1 MAVRRIV
8 LWIWLALAIGLG
20 AALIALWSHRE
31 PLAKDAIDDFLAQR
45 GVKASYEIKAI
56 ETRRQR
62 LENVRI
68 GDPQRPDL
76 TADWLEIDV
85 GPSLSGLSIKAVRAG
100 GVRLRARVIDQK
112 ISMGSVDQLL
122 PPPSQEPFRLPRL
135 DVALEDARAQLETPY
150 GPIGLRLDGQ
160 GGLRAGF
167 EGRLVL
173 LAPQIAA
180 LGCTARNL
188 TVSGDVAVIG
198 ARPNFSGPIRFAKLG
213 CANFEGEAGDIQL
226 DASIAE
232 DGRDWRGAARA
243 VLARLTQGG
252 LTARGGD
259 ATFEFSGDAQ
269 KTSAKFQLGLAS
281 LVGRDVAAL
290 LARADGDVV
299 WSARGLETAGQAR
312 ILRLMPGRQ
321 TRQMAQQLRDLGG
334 ATPIGPVARQ
344 LATAVDGLSRGVTGQ
359 ARFAASHRDGQFAV
373 NLSDIGLL
381 SASGAVLRMP
391 GKDVVTANNSG
402 LFLNGMAR
410 FGGGLFP
417 SGRAFFNG
425 QSGALNFQPY
435 VADGARIALAPT
447 QISLGA
453 QGVSLKTV
461 ATLDGPLGTGR
472 VTGLTLPIR
481 MEKGALW
488 RGCLPIRYRALR
500 IAQLRLSSA
509 ALTACL
515 GQRDVR
521 LAPVRLFGVLDQSPI
536 RFSVAGASYHLKDG
550 HWRVLG
556 PSARLQSGTDMSVLT
571 AAWVTGRSTPAGL
584 SGDVTGLSGSLGGVP
599 LLASQGSGR
608 WRVTRDGLSFDGKI
622 MIADRQA
629 EPRFFPLSADAI
641 QLRLR
646 NGQVKGEALL
656 HEPKSGALVST
667 LAVQH
672 NLSDGRGGAQ
682 LGVEKLSF
690 NDRLQPEAISPVT
703 LGVVANVQGSLRGQ
717 GRIDWTPQGVTSSGR
732 FSTNGLDF
740 AAAFGPVNG
749 LSGEINFTDL
759 LGLVTA
765 RGQQVRLAS
774 VNPGVLV
781 SDGQV
786 RYHILPGYKL
796 QVEGG
801 RWPFAGGALV
811 LEPTLF
817 DMAQAADRRL
827 TFGVEGLDAGRFI
840 ATMQFE
846 NITATGTYDGHLPM
860 IFDAAGGRIEGGRL
874 VARGGGTLSYVGDV
888 SNGDLGLIS
897 RFAFDA
903 LKSMRYDR
911 LSIDLNG
918 AIDGDVITRISFA
931 GVNQAPIDGGRTKL
945 PIKILGASN
954 LPFVFNV
961 TITAKFRQLFDMAR
975 SFNDPSILINRLI
988 PKLEPVPKPTAPQPK
1003 PVHPAESSP
1012 KP

>member
-20 AALIALWSHRE
+20 AVLIVLWSQRE
-31 PLAKDAIDDFLAQR
+31 PLAKDAIDDFLAKR

-62 LENVRI
+62 LEKVRI
-68 GDPQRPDL
+68 GDPQHPDL

-85 GPSLSGLSIKAVRAG
+85 GPSLSGFSIKAVRAG
-100 GVRLRARVIDQK
+100 GVRLRARVIDKK
-112 ISMGSVDQLL
+112 ISMGSVDRLL

-167 EGRLVL
+167 EGRLAL
-173 LAPQIAA
+173 TAPQIAA
-180 LGCTARNL
+180 LGCAARSV
-188 TVSGDVAVIG
+188 TVSGDVSVIG
-198 ARPNFSGPIRFAKLG
+198 ARPTFSGPIRFAKIG
-213 CANFEGEAGDIQL
+213 CTNLAGDAGDIQL
-226 DASIAE
+226 DASISE
-232 DGRDWRGAARA
+232 DGRDWRGSARA
-243 VLARLTQGG
+243 ALVRLTQGD

-259 ATFEFSGDAQ
+259 ATIEFSGDAQ
-269 KTSAKFQLGLAS
+269 KTDAKFQLGLAS

-290 LARADGDVV
+290 QARADGDFV
-299 WSARGLETAGQAR
+299 WRARGLDATGQAR

-321 TRQMAQQLRDLGG
+321 TREIAQQLRGLGG

-359 ARFAASHRDGQFAV
+359 ARFAASHRDGKFAV
-373 NLSDIGLL
+373 SLSDIGLL
-381 SASGAVLRMP
+381 SASGAILRMP
-391 GKDVVTANNSG
+391 GKDVVTANPSG
-402 LFLNGMAR
+402 LFLNGMTR

-417 SGRAFFNG
+417 SGRALFNG
-425 QSGALNFQPY
+425 QSGTLNFQPY
-435 VADGARIALAPT
+435 VADGARLTLAPT
-447 QISLGA
+447 RISLGP

-461 ATLDGPLGTGR
+461 ATLDGPLGVGR
-472 VTGLTLPIR
+472 VSGLSLPIR

-500 IAQLRLSSA
+500 IAQLRLSPA
-509 ALTACL
+509 AMTACL

-521 LAPVRLFGVLDQSPI
+521 LAPVRLVGVLDTSPI
-536 RFSVAGASYHLKDG
+536 RFSAAGATYSLKNG
-550 HWRVLG
+550 HWRVLA
-556 PSARLQSGTDMSVLT
+556 PSARLLNGADVSGLT
-571 AAWVTGRSTPAGL
+571 AAWVTGQSTPAGL
-584 SGDVTGLSGSLGGVP
+584 SGDMAGLSGSLGGVP
-599 LLASQGSGR
+599 LSASQGAGR
-608 WRVTRDGLSFDGKI
+608 WRVTQAGLRFDGK
-622 MIADRQA
+622 MVIADRQA
-629 EPRFFPLSADAI
+629 EPRFFPLLADAI
-641 QLRLR
+641 QLRLTGTQMR
-646 NGQVKGEALL
+646 GEALL
-656 HEPKSGALVST
+656 REPKSGALVST
-667 LAVQH
+667 LALQH
-672 NLSDGRGGAQ
+672 NLSDGRGSAQ

-703 LGVVANVQGSLRGQ
+703 LGVIANVQGSLRGQ

-732 FSTNGLDF
+732 FSTDGLDF
-740 AAAFGPVNG
+740 AAAFGPVTG
-749 LSGEINFTDL
+749 LSGDINFTDL
-759 LGLVTA
+759 LGLVTSP
-765 RGQQVRLAS
+765 GQQVRLAS

-786 RYHILPGYKL
+786 RYRILPGYKL
-796 QVEGG
+796 QVDGG

-811 LEPTLF
+811 LEPTIL
-817 DMAQAADRRL
+817 DMAQASDRRL
-827 TFGVEGLDAGRFI
+827 TFAVEGLDAGRFI
-840 ATMQFE
+840 AAMQFE

-860 IFDAAGGRIEGGRL
+860 IFDAAGGRIESGRL

-931 GVNQAPIDGGRTKL
+931 GVNQAPIEGGRTKL
-945 PIKILGASN
+945 PIRILGASN
-954 LPFVFNV
+954 LPFAFNV

-988 PKLEPVPKPTAPQPK
+988 PQLEPVPRSAPPEPK

>member
-31 PLAKDAIDDFLAQR
+31 PLAKEAIDDFLAKR

-62 LENVRI
+62 LEKVRI
-68 GDPQRPDL
+68 GDPKQPDL

-85 GPSLSGLSIKAVRAG
+85 GPSLSGLSIKAIRAG
-100 GVRLRARVIDQK
+100 GVRLRAHVIDQK
-112 ISMGSVDQLL
+112 ISMGSVDRLL

-135 DVALEDARAQLETPY
+135 DVALEDARLQLETPY
-150 GPIGLRLDGQ
+150 GPMSLRLDGQ
-160 GGLRAGF
+160 GGVRAGF

-180 LGCTARNL
+180 LGCTARNI
-188 TVSGDVAVIG
+188 TASGDVAVIG
-198 ARPNFSGPIRFAKLG
+198 ARPSFSGPIRFAKLG
-213 CANFEGEAGDIQL
+213 CASLAGDPGDIQL
-226 DASIAE
+226 DASISE
-232 DGRDWRGAARA
+232 DGRDWRGSARA
-243 VLARLTQGG
+243 VLARLTQGD

-269 KTSAKFQLGLAS
+269 KTGAKFQLGLAS
-281 LVGRDVAAL
+281 LVGRDVAAVQ
-290 LARADGDVV
+290 ARADGDVV
-299 WSARGLETAGQAR
+299 WNARGLEATGQAR

-359 ARFAASHRDGQFAV
+359 ARFAASHRDGKFAV
-373 NLSDIGLL
+373 NLSDVGLL

-402 LFLNGMAR
+402 LFLRGMAR

-417 SGRAFFNG
+417 SGRALFTG
-425 QSGALNFQPY
+425 QSGTLNFQPY
-435 VADGARIALAPT
+435 VADGARMALAPT
-447 QISLGA
+447 RISLGA
-453 QGVSLKTV
+453 PGVSLKTV

-472 VTGLTLPIR
+472 ISGLTLPIR
-481 MEKGALW
+481 MDKGALW
-488 RGCLPIRYRALR
+488 RGCFPIRYRAVR
-500 IAQLRLSSA
+500 IAQLRLSPASM
-509 ALTACL
+509 TACL
-515 GQRDVR
+515 GPGAVRLSRVR
-521 LAPVRLFGVLDQSPI
+521 LAGFLDESPI
-536 RFSVAGASYHLKDG
+536 GIFAAGASYGLKDG
-550 HWRVLG
+550 HWRLLA
-556 PSARLQSGTDMSVLT
+556 PSVTLQKVSGTSVLS
-571 AAWVTGRSTPAGL
+571 AAQVAGRSTSAGL
-584 SGDVTGLSGSLGGVP
+584 AGDVTGLSGSLGGVP
-599 LLASQGSGR
+599 LLGSEGAGL
-608 WRVTRDGLSFDGKI
+608 WRFARDGLSFNGKM

-629 EPRFFPLSADAI
+629 APRFFPLRADAI
-641 QLRLR
+641 NFRLR

-656 HEPKSGALVST
+656 RDPKSGLVVST

-672 NLSDGRGGAQ
+672 NLSDGRGSAQ

-690 NDRLQPEAISPVT
+690 NDRLQPEDISPVT
-703 LGVVANVQGSLRGQ
+703 LGVVANVQGSFRGQ

-732 FSTNGLDF
+732 FSTDGLDF
-740 AAAFGPVNG
+740 AAAFGPVTG
-749 LSGEINFTDL
+749 LSGDINFTDL
-759 LGLVTA
+759 LGLVTSP
-765 RGQQVRLAS
+765 GQQVRLAS

-786 RYHILPGYKL
+786 RYRILPGYKL
-796 QVEGG
+796 QVDGG
-801 RWPFAGGALV
+801 RWPFAGGVLI
-811 LEPTLF
+811 LEPTIL

-840 ATMQFE
+840 AAMQFE

-931 GVNQAPIDGGRTKL
+931 GVNQAPIEGGRTKL

-975 SFNDPSILINRLI
+975 SFNDPSILINRFI
-988 PKLEPVPKPTAPQPK
+988 PKLEPVPRPAVPEPK

-1012 KP
+1012 RP

>member
-31 PLAKDAIDDFLAQR
+31 PLAKEVIDDFLAQR

-62 LENVRI
+62 LEKVRI
-68 GDPQRPDL
+68 GDPKQPDL

-85 GPSLSGLSIKAVRAG
+85 GPSLSGLSIKAIRAG
-100 GVRLRARVIDQK
+100 GVRLRARVIDKK
-112 ISMGSVDQLL
+112 ISMGSVDRLL

-135 DVALEDARAQLETPY
+135 DVAFEDARAQLETPY

-160 GGLRAGF
+160 GGVRAGF

-180 LGCTARNL
+180 LGCTAQRL
-188 TVSGDVAVIG
+188 SVSGDVSVIG
-198 ARPNFSGPIRFAKLG
+198 ARPTFSGPIRFAKLG
-213 CANFEGEAGDIQL
+213 CANFAGEAGDIQL
-226 DASIAE
+226 DASISE
-232 DGRDWRGAARA
+232 DGRDWRGSARA
-243 VLARLTQGG
+243 ALVRLTQGG

-259 ATFEFSGDAQ
+259 ATIEFSGDAQ
-269 KTSAKFQLGLAS
+269 KTDAKFQLGLAS

-290 LARADGDVV
+290 QARADGDVV
-299 WSARGLETAGQAR
+299 WNARGLETAGQAR
-312 ILRLMPGRQ
+312 IFRLLPGRQ
-321 TRQMAQQLRDLGG
+321 TRQMAEQLRGLGG

-344 LATAVDGLSRGVTGQ
+344 LATAIDGLSRGVTGQ
-359 ARFAASHRDGQFAV
+359 ARFAASHRDGKFAV
-373 NLSDIGLL
+373 SLSDIGLL
-381 SASGAVLRMP
+381 SASGAGLRMP
-391 GKDVVTANNSG
+391 GKDVVTANASG
-402 LFLNGMAR
+402 LFLRGMAR

-417 SGRAFFNG
+417 SGRALFTG
-425 QSGALNFQPY
+425 HSGTLNFQPY
-435 VADGARIALAPT
+435 VADGARIVLAPT
-447 QISLGA
+447 RIGFGA
-453 QGVSLKTV
+453 QGLSLKTV

-472 VTGLTLPIR
+472 ITGLSLPIR
-481 MEKGALW
+481 VEKGALW
-488 RGCLPIRYRALR
+488 RGLPIRYRALR
-500 IAQLRLSSA
+500 IAQLRLSPA

-521 LAPVRLFGVLDQSPI
+521 LAPVRLFGVLDKSPI
-536 RFSVAGASYHLKDG
+536 RFSVAGASYSLKDG
-550 HWRVLG
+550 HWRVLA
-556 PSARLQSGTDMSVLT
+556 PSVRLQNGADVSVFT

-584 SGDVTGLSGSLGGVP
+584 SGDMTGLSGSLGAVP
-599 LLASQGSGR
+599 LSASQGAGR
-608 WRVTRDGLSFDGKI
+608 WRVMQAGLRFDGKM

-629 EPRFFPLSADAI
+629 EPRFFPLLADAI
-641 QLRLR
+641 QLRLTGTQMR
-646 NGQVKGEALL
+646 GEALL
-656 HEPKSGALVST
+656 REPKSGALVST
-667 LAVQH
+667 LALQH
-672 NLSDGRGGAQ
+672 NLSDGRGSAQ

-690 NDRLQPEAISPVT
+690 NDSLQPEAISPVT

-732 FSTNGLDF
+732 FSTDGLDF
-740 AAAFGPVNG
+740 AAAFGPVTG
-749 LSGEINFTDL
+749 LSGDINFTDL

-765 RGQQVRLAS
+765 TGQQVRLAS

-811 LEPTLF
+811 LEPTLLN
-817 DMAQAADRRL
+817 MAQASDRRL
-827 TFGVEGLDAGRFI
+827 TFAVEGLDAGRFI
-840 ATMQFE
+840 AAMQFE

-888 SNGDLGLIS
+888 SNWDLGLIS

-931 GVNQAPIDGGRTKL
+931 GVNQAPIEGGRTKL

-975 SFNDPSILINRLI
+975 SFNDPSILINRFI
-988 PKLEPVPKPTAPQPK
+988 PKLEPVPRPAAPEPK
-1003 PVHPAESSP
+1003 LVHPAESSP